1 MPAKMRLIREVI
13 YKVRQFFRRF
23 VSPVSLG
30 CRALVV
36 KDGQVLLV
44 KHSYQD
50 GWYLPG
56 GAVDKGEALPVAVVR
71 ELAEECAISV
81 KVPILKHMFFSEFER
96 RSDHIAFFVI
106 DDFEPISGAKPD
118 GEIAELGFFRL
129 DQLPEGASKATRRRV
144 AEFTSGA
151 ALPERW

>member
-1 MPAKMRLIREVI
+1 VTPRLIHQGVF
-13 YKVRQFFRRF
+13 KAGQFFRRF

-44 KHSYQD
+44 RHSYQD

-56 GAVDKGEALPVAVVR
+56 GTIEKNEALPTAMAR
-71 ELAEECAISV
+71 ELAEECAIEV
-81 KVPILKHMFFSEFER
+81 KSPQLKHMFFSEFER

-106 DDFEPISGAKPD
+106 DAFEPIPGAKPD
-118 GEIAELGFFRL
+118 GEIAELGFFKF
-129 DQLPEGASKATRRRV
+129 DQLPESTSPATKRRL
-144 AEFTSGA
+144 AEFAAGA
-151 ALPERW
+151 PLPERW